1 MDKEQKKRLV
11 LSILAA
17 SIIATAFLESDKLEE
32 MNKNNYIVFKD
43 KFEESTYEVI
53 KETANAY
60 LIYEKFDNY
69 EDAFKYKEEI
79 ASKGAKVD
87 NIIFLSFITGG
98 NLLVIYVCCKDELKE
113 KNKVKS
119 QKNKVKSK

>member
-1 MDKEQKKRLV
+1 MNKEQKKRLV
-11 LSILAA
+11 SSILAT
-17 SIIATAFLESDKLEE
+17 SIIATDFLESDKLEE
-32 MNKNNYIVFKD
+32 MNKKNYIVSKD
-43 KFEESTYEVI
+43 KFEESTYNVI
-53 KETANAY
+53 RDTNGY
-60 LIYEKFDNY
+60 IFYEKFDNY

-113 KNKVKS
+113 KNKV
-119 QKNKVKSK
+119 